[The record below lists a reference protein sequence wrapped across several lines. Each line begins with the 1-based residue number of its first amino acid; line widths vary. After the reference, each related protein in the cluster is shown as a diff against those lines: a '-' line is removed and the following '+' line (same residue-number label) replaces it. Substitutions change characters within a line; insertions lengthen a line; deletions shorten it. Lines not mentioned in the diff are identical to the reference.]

1 VPRSPEEGIH
11 TVQIAP
17 MQVLLI
23 SALLGGVLAAT
34 LVWLWLDDWVFALLL
49 APFGG
54 SLATLLA
61 ATFLV
66 AAEFSSV
73 RTFLASQRQR
83 WRERKARRN
92 ARTARPLD
100 DR

>member
-1 VPRSPEEGIH
+1 
-11 TVQIAP
+11 

-66 AAEFSSV
+66 AARFSSD